1 MAEKII
7 AGVIIEESHTLTL
20 EEFCSATQTEQQT
33 IIKMIEYQ
41 LIQPT
46 GDSPEEWRFDS
57 LSLKRGR
64 MATSFYRDLEVNM
77 AGIALAFELL
87 DKIQELQHHVDL
99 LQRLTKE

>member
-1 MAEKII
+1 MTEKVI
-7 AGVIIEESHTLTL
+7 AGVIIEESHALTL
-20 EEFCSATQTEQQT
+20 EEFCSATQTEKQT

-41 LIQPT
+41 LIQPI

>member
-1 MAEKII
+1 MAEKVI

-20 EEFCSATQTEQQT
+20 EEFCSATQTEKQT

-41 LIQPT
+41 LIQPI

-99 LQRLTKE
+99 LQGLAEE